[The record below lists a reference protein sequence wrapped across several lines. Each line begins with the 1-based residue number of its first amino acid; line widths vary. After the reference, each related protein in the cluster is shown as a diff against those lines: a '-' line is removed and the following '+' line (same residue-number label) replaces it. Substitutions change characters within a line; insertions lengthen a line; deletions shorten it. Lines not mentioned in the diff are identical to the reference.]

1 MTNLIKYLAKK
12 IGSLHPFTKI
22 VLIVSLLWAT
32 AHILEPYLPF
42 STPKTVT
49 TTEQQAKET
58 PKKAEKPIV
67 VKEIFSFTDIN
78 LENISSLEIYDDPFR
93 LKKLVVQE
101 KGSEEIK
108 ILKNVNPSILSVWV
122 DKVLMPQNIPFKMKD
137 MQDFPKKYEASEKEQ
152 KKQASPTSYYVDSV
166 KSVMQWVGANF
177 FQIAMLALMA
187 FLIFKV
193 HSGIGSSS
201 VDLHEPEDI
210 KGSWDDLLGMEDIK
224 KEVKNIISLVQNK
237 TAYEKNGV
245 DQPFNVMFTGPA
257 GTGKSKL
264 AGYFAKELGYPIIT
278 AEGSSLE
285 TGYVGGGSR
294 ALKSIYKRALKLK
307 NCVIFIDEAQSL
319 FMKRGSHSINDSKY
333 ADDTPNTFLSILDGV
348 STKKE
353 GNIIWVVASNFDDS
367 SMEMDEAMLRRF
379 QLKINFR
386 LPNKEERKSILK
398 KYFQANTDADNA
410 EQQSSLT
417 PPSDELIAEMAEY
430 TAELSP
436 AILETIAKKA
446 KVVAI
451 SEKTT
456 LTRDVLFKSFEQTV
470 IGMSNRENTIEL
482 HKTRKTVA
490 EHELG
495 HFFVQLHFALEDNGY
510 DVDKAFDAMNLLK
523 ISTESISKVGALGY
537 VLSKQQDDKLFSRKA
552 LERDIMK
559 LYGGVAAEEVLH
571 GQHGIST
578 GSSDDIE
585 KATKLLTTMVSRL
598 SMYSNTKINYSLLAQ
613 EDLAKDK
620 TLKEIEELAE
630 SLYLKTLHIIEMH
643 KPDIIR
649 LTPILLDKFVMSKQE
664 IKQEYLNL
672 QKSESTND
680 A

>member
-1 MTNLIKYLAKK
+1 MTNLIKYIVKK
-12 IGSLHPFTKI
+12 FNELHPFTKI
-22 VLIVSLLWAT
+22 LLGVCLLWSMVST
-32 AHILEPYLPF
+32 LHPYF
-42 STPKTVT
+42 FTGSTKM
-49 TTEQQAKET
+49 TESQTKEVV
-58 PKKAEKPIV
+58 KKSEKPVV
-67 VKEIFSFTDIN
+67 VKEIFSFNDIN
-78 LENISSLEIYDDPFR
+78 LDKISSLEIYDDPFR
-93 LKKLVVQE
+93 LKKIVVEE
-101 KGSEEIK
+101 KDSEEVK

-122 DKVLMPQNIPFKMKD
+122 DKVLMPQNIAFKMKD
-137 MQDFPKKYEASEKEQ
+137 MAEFPKKYEASEKEQ
-152 KKQASPTSYYVDSV
+152 KKQASPTGYYVDAV
-166 KSVMQWVGANF
+166 KGVMQWVGGNF

-193 HSGIGSSS
+193 HAGIGSSS
-201 VDLHEPEDI
+201 IDLHEPEDI

-224 KEVKNIISLVQNK
+224 KEVKNIISLVENK
-237 TAYEKNGV
+237 SAYENNGV
-245 DQPFNVMFTGPA
+245 DQPFNIMFTGPA

-307 NCVIFIDEAQSL
+307 NCVVFIDEAQSL
-319 FMKRGSHSINDSKY
+319 FMKRGAHSINDSKY

-386 LPNKEERKSILK
+386 LPNKEERKAILK
-398 KYFQANTDADNA
+398 KYFQVSTDAV
-410 EQQSSLT
+410 ESEKQTSLT
-417 PPSDELIAEMAEY
+417 PPSDELITEMAEY

-446 KVVAI
+446 KVMAI

-456 LTRDVLFKSFEQTV
+456 LTREVLFKSFEQTV

-495 HFFVQLHFALEDNGY
+495 HFFVQLHFSLEDNNQ
-510 DVDKAFDAMNLLK
+510 DIEKAFDAMNLLK

-537 VLSKQQDDKLFSRKA
+537 VLSKQQDDKLFSRKS

-630 SLYLKTLHIIEMH
+630 SLYLKTLHIVETH
-643 KPDIIR
+643 KEDIIK

-672 QKSESTND
+672 HQKEINNV